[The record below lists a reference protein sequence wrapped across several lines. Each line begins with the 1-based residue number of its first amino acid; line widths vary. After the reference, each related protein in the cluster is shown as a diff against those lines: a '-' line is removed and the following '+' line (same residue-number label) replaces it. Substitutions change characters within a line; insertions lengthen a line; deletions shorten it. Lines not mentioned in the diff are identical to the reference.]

1 MKKGCWGEAPRQTTR
16 TAPSWKEKGEEH
28 KRTRIYP
35 RLLILTYAYYN
46 KAQKAVHTSRKEQL
60 LSLAA
65 AAAMK
70 K

>member
-1 MKKGCWGEAPRQTTR
+1 MKKGCWGEAPRQTR
-16 TAPSWKEKGEEH
+16 TAPWEEKGEED
-28 KRTRIYP
+28 KKTGIYP
-35 RLLILTYAYYN
+35 RLLIPTYAYYN